1 MTHGKNGASPDAPL
15 RLIPLEVRL
24 SDVFQDAGPLEE
36 VTLVRTQ
43 ERSEFPPGTP
53 TIKLRV
59 VCRVFDIVPENWP
72 EVLIFPKMDM

>member
-1 MTHGKNGASPDAPL
+1 MTHDKNGAFPAPL

-24 SDVFQDAGPLEE
+24 SDVFHDAGPLEE

-53 TIKLRV
+53 TRSSELDLGTGMKSS
-59 VCRVFDIVPENWP
+59 
-72 EVLIFPKMDM
+72 FPKMDM